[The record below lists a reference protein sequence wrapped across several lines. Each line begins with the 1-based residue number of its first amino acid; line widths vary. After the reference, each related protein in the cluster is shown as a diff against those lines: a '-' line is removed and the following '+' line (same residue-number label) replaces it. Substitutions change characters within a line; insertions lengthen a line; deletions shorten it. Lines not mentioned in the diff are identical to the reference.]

1 MEPPVP
7 PNPDM
12 SPAEF
17 RKHGHAVIDWIADY
31 LDRPEQWPVLP
42 STQPGELRKSLPQ
55 SPPLHGEQ
63 MDAILEDFRELV
75 VPATTHWNHPAF
87 MAYFANSSTAAGVLG
102 EALTAALNVNA
113 MLWRTSPA
121 ATELE
126 LLTLG
131 WLRQMIGL
139 PEEFFGAIAD
149 TASSN
154 TLYALAAARELHPE
168 LRIRE
173 QGLAAREH
181 LPRVLIYCSEEAH
194 SSVDKA
200 VMTLGFGQ
208 NALRKIPT
216 DHRLRMDAS
225 ALAEALEGDR
235 RAGAIPLAI
244 VATVGTTSTTAI
256 DPVPVI
262 AGICERDRIWLHV
275 DASYG
280 GTAAILPE
288 MRYVLDGCDRADS
301 LVVNPHKWL
310 FTPMDCSVLYT
321 RRPDLLKRA
330 FQHIPDYLVVTD
342 GKDVVNFMDYGVAL
356 GRRFRALKLWFVI
369 RHFGVEGLRS
379 MIREHI
385 RIAQRLSE
393 WIDADPELERMAE
406 ADFSTVVFRHRPP
419 GLSDEGLEEHNAR
432 ILAAVNETREVY
444 LSHTRVRKHYSLR
457 IAIGNIHTTEAH
469 VRRAF
474 DLVREAA
481 RAVSRA
487 R

>member
-1 MEPPVP
+1 
-7 PNPDM
+7 M

-17 RKHGHAVIDWIADY
+17 RRHGHAVIDWIADY
-31 LDRPEQWPVLP
+31 LDRPERWPVL
-42 STQPGELRKSLPQ
+42 SGVRPGELRKSLPQ
-55 SPPLHGEQ
+55 SPPLQGEQ
-63 MDAILEDFRELV
+63 METILEDFQRLI

-126 LLTLG
+126 LLTLD
-131 WLRQMIGL
+131 WLREMLGL
-139 PEEFFGAIAD
+139 PADFFGVIAD

-154 TLYALAAARELHPE
+154 TLYALAAARELRPE

-173 QGLAAREH
+173 QGMAARDD
-181 LPRVLIYCSEEAH
+181 LPPVFIYCSEEAH

-200 VMTLGFGQ
+200 AMTLGFGQ

-216 DHRLRMDAS
+216 DDKLRMDAR
-225 ALAEALEGDR
+225 ALAEMVERDQR
-235 RAGAIPLAI
+235 DGAIPLAI

-262 AGICERDRIWLHV
+262 AGICGRKRIWLHV

-288 MRYVLDGCDRADS
+288 MRYILEGCDRADS

-330 FQHIPDYLVVTD
+330 FQHVPDYLVVSD
-342 GKDVVNFMDYGVAL
+342 GSEAVNLMDYGVAL

-369 RHFGVEGLRS
+369 RNFGVEGLRS
-379 MIREHI
+379 LVREHI
-385 RIAQRLSE
+385 RIARQLSE
-393 WIDADPELERMAE
+393 WIDADRELERMAE
-406 ADFSTVVFRHRPP
+406 AEFSTVVFRHRPP
-419 GLSDEGLEEHNAR
+419 GLSDEQLDAHNAR
-432 ILAAVNETREVY
+432 ILEAVNATREVY
-444 LSHTRVRKHYSLR
+444 LSHTRVRGRYSLR

-481 RAVSRA
+481 RKVP
-487 R
+487 